1 MTQIHWSEL
10 SFEQLVKTLVEKPFE
25 GILLALDPGETT
37 GWSIFQDQKLLASGQ
52 AVTKPIETG
61 YDWLHKT
68 FEQFRPTQVV
78 FESYRVYSWKAQS
91 HTFSDLHTSQFIG
104 AIQVVCHQYQVPFFQ
119 QTAQIA
125 KQFSTDEKLKLWGFY
140 IKGQKHARDSLRHA
154 TYYQLHSHKKT
165 IK

>member
-1 MTQIHWSEL
+1 MHWSEL
-10 SFEQLVKTLVEKPFE
+10 SFEQLVRTLVVTPFK
-25 GILLALDPGETT
+25 GRLLALDPGETT
-37 GWSIFQDQKLLASGQ
+37 GWCIFEDQKLLAAGQ
-52 AVTKPIETG
+52 AVTKPIEAG
-61 YDWLHKT
+61 YDWLNYIFQKIL
-68 FEQFRPTQVV
+68 PTQVV

-104 AIQVVCHQYQVPFFQ
+104 AIQVVCHQNNVPYFQ

-140 IKGQKHARDSLRHA
+140 VKGQKHARDSLRHA